1 MNTGLRLYEARSLK
15 WENLADA
22 TYSVTNS
29 INKGDHT
36 LPIAS
41 AVGGLF
47 KKNKNDLRYLIFW
60 ER

>member
-1 MNTGLRLYEARSLK
+1 MITGLRLYEARSLK

-29 INKGDHT
+29 INKEDHT

-41 AVGGLF
+41 AVGSLF